1 MQQHARIEDEVPE
14 IWVAGP
20 VGRIRVLD
28 TGQPGLAAPKSS
40 AEAQEAVLFVHGF
53 TADASFWSE
62 QLVHVSSRRRRA
74 LALDMR
80 GHGRSEPPA
89 NADYR
94 VPSLAADIAAVA
106 DEIALRRFV
115 LVGHSFGAAVAGEY
129 AGTHPERV
137 SALVL
142 VDPAGDNPRLPAAFI
157 GPYRAALATDGYRKA
172 VAQFVTG
179 QLESARP
186 EVRARVLGRLEQA
199 PRDLVV
205 NTTVAGLDYSVLSAL
220 ARYCEEG
227 GRAMTITADQNQ
239 GPLTVHALM
248 PDLPRRHVPG
258 TSHYIPLDRPAEI
271 NRLID
276 EALAGDIWGS

>member
-1 MQQHARIEDEVPE
+1 M
-14 IWVAGP
+14 
-20 VGRIRVLD
+20 
-28 TGQPGLAAPKSS
+28 
-40 AEAQEAVLFVHGF
+40 FVHGF
-53 TADASFWSE
+53 TGDASFWSE
-62 QLVHVSSRRRRA
+62 QLAHVALRGRRA

-80 GHGRSEPPA
+80 GHRRSEPPA
-89 NADYR
+89 DADYR
-94 VPSLAADIAAVA
+94 VPSLATDIAAVA
-106 DEIALRRFV
+106 KQIALRRFV

-129 AGTHPERV
+129 AGVHAERV

-142 VDPAGDNPRLPAAFI
+142 VDPAGDNPRLPEAFI
-157 GPYRAALATDGYRKA
+157 GPYRKALATDGYRNA

-179 QLESARP
+179 QLEGARP
-186 EVRARVLGRLEQA
+186 EERARVLGRGLEQA
-199 PRDLVV
+199 PRNLVV

-258 TSHYIPLDRPAEI
+258 TSR
-271 NRLID
+271 
-276 EALAGDIWGS
+276 